1 MADVTSQA
9 EGGVRLRQPS
19 GRWILF
25 AAVLG
30 SSMAML
36 DSTVVNV
43 ALPTIGRDLHTSLG
57 GLQWTVTS
65 YTLTLAGLILLGGSL
80 GDRMGRR
87 RIFVTGVVW
96 FAVASAL
103 CGLSPDIGVL
113 IAARALQGVGGALL
127 TPGSLAIIQASF
139 ASDDRPRAIGAWS
152 GLGGVAGAAGPLLGG
167 WLVGAAGWRWIFL
180 INLPLAVLVVLVAL
194 RHVPETRDPSAH
206 GRFDVMGALLAA
218 LALAGITDALI
229 EAPVSGTALIV
240 VPAVIGVAAGVA
252 FVMVERRR
260 GRHDGD
266 GPVPPMLPL
275 EVFASRQF
283 SAVNIVTFV
292 VYAAL
297 GAVFFLL
304 VLELQVVSGFSPLEA
319 GLALVPTTVLML
331 LLSARSGALAQRV
344 GPRWLMAG
352 GILTSAA
359 GLLLLTRIGPD
370 ASYLGDV
377 LPGVAVFGLGLS
389 ATVAPLTATVLASAD
404 VRHAGVASGVNNAV
418 ARAAGL
424 LAVAGLPLA
433 VGLTGAGL
441 SASAFESGFRT
452 AMVVCAALLFV
463 GAVLSAV
470 TIDNDVL
477 RPQTGRKIREPECLT
492 FCGVGAPPLE
502 PADRPVTAVPG
513 PAPH

>member
-1 MADVTSQA
+1 MAPVTSQA
-9 EGGVRLRQPS
+9 SGNIRLKQPS
-19 GRWILF
+19 GRWILL

-36 DSTVVNV
+36 DATVVNV

-57 GLQWTVTS
+57 GLQWTVTA

-103 CGLSPDIGVL
+103 CGLAPDIGVL
-113 IAARALQGVGGALL
+113 IGARALQGVGGALL

-139 ASDDRPRAIGAWS
+139 VSDDRPRAIGGWS

-180 INLPLAVLVVLVAL
+180 INLPLAAVVVLVSL

-206 GRFDVMGALLAA
+206 GRFDVTGAVLAA
-218 LALAGITDALI
+218 LALTAITYALI
-229 EAPVSGTALIV
+229 EAPVSGTPQLVITV
-240 VPAVIGVAAGVA
+240 AVGVAAAVA

-260 GRHDGD
+260 GRPGE
-266 GPVPPMLPL
+266 PTPPT
-275 EVFASRQF
+275 
-283 SAVNIVTFV
+283 VNVVTFV
-292 VYAAL
+292 VY
-297 GAVFFLL
+297 GAFGGVFFLL
-304 VLELQVVSGFSPLEA
+304 VLELQVVSGFSPLQA
-319 GLALVPTTVLML
+319 GLALVPATVLML
-331 LLSARSGALAQRV
+331 LLSARAGALAQRV

-352 GILTSAA
+352 GTLTSAA

-370 ASYLGDV
+370 ASYLADV
-377 LPGVAVFGLGLS
+377 LPGIAVFGLGLS

-433 VGLTGAGL
+433 VGLSGAGL
-441 SASAFESGFRT
+441 SAADFESGFRK
-452 AMVVCAALLFV
+452 AMVVCAVLLAA

-470 TIDNDVL
+470 TIDNNVL
-477 RPQTGRKIREPECLT
+477 RPEPGRTIPEPECLIN
-492 FCGVGAPPLE
+492 CAVGAPPLE
-502 PADRPVTAVPG
+502 PADRPGSAVAG
-513 PAPH
+513 PARH